1 MQIHVKSR
9 YVIENFSNIV
19 VLNAIQKNINL
30 LAEILITM
38 CGDLFQEVFD
48 DFDGANDVAIG
59 K

>member
-1 MQIHVKSR
+1 M
-9 YVIENFSNIV
+9 ENFSNIV